1 MSFWSWNKVEWHPS
15 LVPWGFLPSLARG
28 WHCFLQGLFSGQD
41 QPLVAPGLRGGSVWV
56 SHPYYRFFV
65 LGAKQKHARTQT
77 SHHPILVA
85 VQKPEGGGRTAVIR
99 PQKQLLRIAQE
110 ALLRLGK
117 CQAFATTSLFPSH
130 CLMDNARWLT
140 RLIKCKCFQTGKK
153 NLCGMQSW
161 SCMLMAEFSFQ
172 LHRFSSLA
180 LDFQSSTMCS
190 RTQRQRTVLPRDAL
204 QSACGPPMSLTT
216 EWCCLGYCCWG
227 CM

>member
-1 MSFWSWNKVEWHPS
+1 MLSK
-15 LVPWGFLPSLARG
+15 
-28 WHCFLQGLFSGQD
+28 
-41 QPLVAPGLRGGSVWV
+41 
-56 SHPYYRFFV
+56 
-65 LGAKQKHARTQT
+65 KHARTQT

-99 PQKQLLRIAQE
+99 PQKQLLQIAQE
-110 ALLRLGK
+110 ALLTLGE
-117 CQAFATTSLFPSH
+117 CQAFATTNLFPSH

-140 RLIKCKCFQTGKK
+140 RLIKCKCFQMSKK

-172 LHRFSSLA
+172 LHRFASLA

-204 QSACGPPMSLTT
+204 QKCLWSPHVLDYRMMLSWLLLLRVHVENWAYKWVVQRTLGPKRPDFL
-216 EWCCLGYCCWG
+216 
-227 CM
+227 